1 MTPETVQSSAGQQR
15 PLTFKEE
22 LKARRS
28 PELQQAQKR
37 ALWFDIATSLWAPIT
52 TLGIVF
58 LPYLLLI
65 GLWPSTGAVGQ
76 VVMRWFAFAM
86 FLWFVGL
93 IVWRIV
99 RPKDAHRRKV
109 RHESRE
115 LIGEISDLLR
125 RVGDKLPAAS
135 RAKLLEQAVAVDAAR
150 PELKSDRLQGELS
163 RLSDLAEKQLAAW
176 RRNST
181 LEFFSGFGKALAVA
195 LLIRTV
201 FLEPFKIPSGS
212 MIPTLIIGDQV
223 FVNKF
228 IYGVRIPFTN
238 YVPFTIV
245 RPPQRGDVI
254 VFENPLDPTKDFI
267 KRVIGV
273 PGDIVEILD
282 QAIFINGHPIPRR
295 EIEGG
300 YTAYGE
306 DAAGGGWYSTQH
318 ALFEEE
324 LSGRKHFVLQDPRR
338 SRRNQGP
345 YVVPDKHVFVMG
357 DNRDNSSDSRAGFG
371 VLGHEGQTAYVPF
384 GNIKGKALVIWL
396 SLSQGGIGSRI
407 LPGEFG
413 LRTDRLFM
421 PVD

>member
-1 MTPETVQSSAGQQR
+1 MTPESVQTSAAPRR

-22 LKARRS
+22 LASRRT
-28 PELQQAQKR
+28 PELQKAQKK
-37 ALWFDIATSLWAPIT
+37 ALWFDILTSLWAPIM
-52 TLGIVF
+52 TLGLVF

-65 GLWPSTGAVGQ
+65 GLWPATGAAGQ
-76 VVMRWFAFAM
+76 VAMRWIAFAM
-86 FLWFVGL
+86 FVWFLAL
-93 IVWRIV
+93 IGWRIV
-99 RPKDAHRRKV
+99 KPKDGHRRKV

-115 LIGEISDLLR
+115 LIGEISDLLK
-125 RVGDKLPAAS
+125 RVGDKVPATS
-135 RAKLLEQAVAVDAAR
+135 RTKLLEQALAVDAAR
-150 PELKSDRLQGELS
+150 PELKSDRLQGELA
-163 RLSDLAEKQLAAW
+163 RLSELAEKSLAAW

-181 LEFFSGFGKALAVA
+181 VEFISGFGKALAVA

-238 YVPFTIV
+238 YVPFQIV
-245 RPPQRGDVI
+245 RAPERGDVI
-254 VFENPLDPTKDFI
+254 VFENPLDPSKDFI

-273 PGDIVEILD
+273 PGDIVEIIN
-282 QAIFINGHPIPRR
+282 QAIFINGHPVPRR

-306 DAAGGGWYSTQH
+306 DGEGSWYSTQH
-318 ALFEEE
+318 TLFEEE
-324 LSGRKHFVLQDPRR
+324 LSGRKHLLLQNPSR

-345 YVVPDKHVFVMG
+345 YIVPEKSVFVMG

-371 VLGHEGQTAYVPF
+371 VPGHQDETAFVPY

-396 SLSQGGIGSRI
+396 SLSQGGVGSGVM
-407 LPGEFG
+407 PGEIG